1 MSTEEVGEGVAFHS
15 FGFFELIK
23 TCISHDSSSRLHNAL
38 STHSRMPHHA
48 PVFQIEDDDNE
59 CGHDDDDDL
68 ADPMPGTADQAKS
81 PLIDDTAERVVGTAG
96 CCGAFVMLFG
106 CLCCGLCTHE
116 FVETYRHHTL
126 CGRWC
131 PV

>member
-1 MSTEEVGEGVAFHS
+1 MPPQHS
-15 FGFFELIK
+15 
-23 TCISHDSSSRLHNAL
+23 
-38 STHSRMPHHA
+38 
-48 PVFQIEDDDNE
+48 PVFKIEDDDE
-59 CGHDDDDDL
+59 DSGHDDL
-68 ADPMPGTADQAKS
+68 AGPTPGTADQAQS
-81 PLIDDTAERVVGTAG
+81 LLFDDTAERVVGTAG

-106 CLCCGLCTHE
+106 CLCCGLCTNE

>member
-1 MSTEEVGEGVAFHS
+1 MS
-15 FGFFELIK
+15 
-23 TCISHDSSSRLHNAL
+23 
-38 STHSRMPHHA
+38 HHA
-48 PVFQIEDDDNE
+48 PVFQIEDEDNE
-59 CGHDDDDDL
+59 CAHDDDDDL
-68 ADPMPGTADQAKS
+68 ADPTVPGNADQ

-106 CLCCGLCTHE
+106 CLCCGLCTNE